1 MTPRRGVMDMKN
13 GLVDSLGKYFLKLK
27 HFFNE
32 VRLKIGR
39 SKTVMNNQTVKEVIV
54 SLKAEYQA
62 STKRAKKIS
71 LDHLVAITK
80 RSRKHVIKEINKSEE
95 ELKKK
100 KASGRPSKY
109 NKAELLPHIKYL
121 WLQMERISAGRM
133 RSGLRDWLPKY
144 KDCPGYIK
152 MQLLS
157 LSASTLGRYLS
168 EVRETLE
175 PNHGLSTTSPARYMK
190 NKVPINTLDAKI
202 DRPGFTQTDTVAHCG
217 TSAAGPFISSLTLTC
232 IFSTWTVNRA
242 MLTKKGVKVREC
254 FKDIEKNLPF
264 NLLAINA
271 DSGSEFLNKPMLEF
285 TTYGQRIQYTRSRP
299 YKKNDNCYV
308 EQKNFTHVREL
319 FGYERFE
326 DEELVELMNDIYKNY
341 WNPLLNFFLPSM
353 KIKEKTRIGGMIYK
367 KYDEPQTAFTR
378 LINSK
383 HLSEEQKKALIKEKE
398 NLDPFELKRNL
409 EIKLKVFYEVQ
420 RKKTFREVA

>member
-1 MTPRRGVMDMKN
+1 
-13 GLVDSLGKYFLKLK
+13 
-27 HFFNE
+27 
-32 VRLKIGR
+32 
-39 SKTVMNNQTVKEVIV
+39 
-54 SLKAEYQA
+54 
-62 STKRAKKIS
+62 
-71 LDHLVAITK
+71 
-80 RSRKHVIKEINKSEE
+80 
-95 ELKKK
+95 
-100 KASGRPSKY
+100 
-109 NKAELLPHIKYL
+109 
-121 WLQMERISAGRM
+121 M

-144 KDCPGYIK
+144 SDCPGYLR
-152 MQLLS
+152 MQLLG

-168 EVRETLE
+168 KVRETLE
-175 PNHGLSTTSPARYMK
+175 PKIGLSTTSPARHMK

-232 IFSTWTVNRA
+232 IFSTWTVNQA

-254 FKDIEKNLPF
+254 FKDIERNLPF
-264 NLLAINA
+264 DLLAINA

-285 TTYGQRIQYTRSRP
+285 TKYGQRIQYTRSRP

-341 WNPLLNFFLPSM
+341 WNPLLNFFIPNM
-353 KIKEKTRIGGMIYK
+353 KIKEKVRLGGMIYK

-383 HLSEEQKKALIKEKE
+383 HLSEGQKEALRKEKE
-398 NLDPFELKRNL
+398 RLDPFELKRNL
-409 EIKLKVFYEVQ
+409 EIKLKHFYEVQ
-420 RKKTFREVA
+420 RKKTIREAA